1 MPEIL
6 YIFEVRIQEAHQFN
20 HSIGIPLA
28 DFLVLKRQQV
38 LNHFLNMPSVFTHYQ
53 VVPGSVIFH
62 FVNTHSININYK
74 VNKSNKVSLQKEK
87 AFVKGPFY
95 KGLVFPQVN
104 EVWP

>member
-1 MPEIL
+1 
-6 YIFEVRIQEAHQFN
+6 
-20 HSIGIPLA
+20 
-28 DFLVLKRQQV
+28 
-38 LNHFLNMPSVFTHYQ
+38 

-62 FVNTHSININYK
+62 FINTHSININYK

-104 EVWP
+104 EVWPCHPAGFGLGKAWLIMVKSIKSGFIGCT